1 MKEMLDIKIRNVK
14 EEDIEHIVDIKIDG
28 WKTAYK
34 GIISDEYLN
43 NMNRNFEIDK
53 RKKDYKENGF
63 IVAIL
68 NDEVV
73 GFCRYIDS
81 NKFSIEYEDVD
92 CELGALYVKSTM
104 KSIYMILKIYKNE

>member
-1 MKEMLDIKIRNVK
+1 MD
-14 EEDIEHIVDIKIDG
+14 
-28 WKTAYK
+28 
-34 GIISDEYLN
+34 
-43 NMNRNFEIDK
+43 RNFEIDK

-81 NKFSIEYEDVD
+81 NKFSIECEDVD
-92 CELGALYVKSTM
+92 CELCALYVKATM
-104 KSIYMILKIYKNE
+104 KRQGIGRKLMEYVIEEFKAKETNDIVVS